1 MEEEP
6 LSDKSVV
13 WTVNIPDKV
22 EPEDLKRELARRG
35 YQVVKSNF
43 PHNTITNER
52 KSQGVLQIRALN
64 DRYHEQAQK
73 EIEEIGLKFIKS
85 TKPRLGRVETRWK

>member
-1 MEEEP
+1 MW
-6 LSDKSVV
+6 SVK
-13 WTVNIPDKV
+13 IPEKV

-52 KSQGVLQIRALN
+52 DGQGVIQIRAQN

-73 EIEEIGLKFIKS
+73 EVEEIGLKFSKL
-85 TKPRLGRVETRWK
+85 TKPSLGRVETRWR